1 MQKTVIIIGLLIVAA
16 GVAWPWLT
24 RLPLGRLPGDILI
37 ERPNMKFFFPVTTS
51 ILISVVVSVLFWLFR
66 K

>member
-1 MQKTVIIIGLLIVAA
+1 VAA

>member
-1 MQKTVIIIGLLIVAA
+1 MQKTVIIIGLFIVAI
-16 GVAWPWLT
+16 GVAWPWLG